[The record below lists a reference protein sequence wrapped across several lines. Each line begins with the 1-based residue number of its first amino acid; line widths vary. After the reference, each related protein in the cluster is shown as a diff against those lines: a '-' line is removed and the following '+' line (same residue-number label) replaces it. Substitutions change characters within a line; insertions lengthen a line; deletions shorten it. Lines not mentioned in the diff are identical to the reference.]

1 MIKRLACFLAGALV
15 IWGGLVWGLKGR
27 DFAPDTAVLTVA
39 ATLCLLPSLLT
50 LAWASWTVGR
60 TPEQQLL
67 ATLGGTGVRMF
78 VVLAVGLVLTTGVP
92 YFAQQQQGFWIS
104 VLVFYLLYL
113 GLEVAILLVGRSF
126 SREPL
131 ASAES
136 TRSPE
141 ARG

>member
-1 MIKRLACFLAGALV
+1 MMKRLAWFLAGAILL
-15 IWGGLVWGLKGR
+15 WAGLVLGLRGR
-27 DFAPDTAVLTVA
+27 DFAPDTAVITVA
-39 ATLCLLPSLLT
+39 AGLCLVPSLLA
-50 LAWASWTVGR
+50 LAWASWSVGQ

-78 VVLAVGLVLTTGVP
+78 IVLAVGLVLTSTVP
-92 YFAQQQQGFWIS
+92 YFAERQQGFWIS

-113 GLEVAILLVGRSF
+113 ALEVAILLIGRPF

-131 ASAES
+131 ASAEA